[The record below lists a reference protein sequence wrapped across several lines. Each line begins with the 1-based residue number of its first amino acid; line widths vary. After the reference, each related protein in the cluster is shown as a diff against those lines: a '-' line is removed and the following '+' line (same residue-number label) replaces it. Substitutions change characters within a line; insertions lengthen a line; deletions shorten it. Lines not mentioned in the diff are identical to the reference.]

1 MKFRDK
7 LNAKFQVKEKK
18 VESKAKTLEEMF
30 EDNLNVQI
38 RIANGE
44 QVESAASTETKK
56 QYRSSWRDSK
66 GNVSCK
72 IGVLPLF
79 VDDKG
84 NSITYEGVSESD
96 YKALLDDIMS
106 AYKSGELSDEINDL
120 KKRKEE
126 ADKKAAESRANP
138 KPKKKKEED
147 RSDLE

>member
-7 LNAKFQVKEKK
+7 LTAKFGVKEKT
-18 VESKAKTLEEMF
+18 VESKAKTLQEMF
-30 EDNLNVQI
+30 SDNLDVQI

-44 QVESAASTETKK
+44 TVLGATNKP
-56 QYRSSWRDSK
+56 RVSWRDK
-66 GNVSCK
+66 DGNVSCK

-84 NSITYEGVSESD
+84 NSITYPDVSESD
-96 YKALLDDIMS
+96 YKELL
-106 AYKSGELSDEINDL
+106 NDL
-120 KKRKEE
+120 KSAFDSGDLNDEMADLEKRKKE

-138 KPKKKKEED
+138 KPKKAKAED

>member
-7 LNAKFQVKEKK
+7 LNAQFAVKEKK
-18 VESKAKTLEEMF
+18 IESKAKTLEEMF

-44 QVESAASTETKK
+44 QVESAASTEANKK
-56 QYRSSWRDSK
+56 YRSSWRDSK

-84 NSITYEGVSESD
+84 NSITYEGVSEGD
-96 YKALLDDIMS
+96 YKSLLDEIMS

-126 ADKKAAESRANP
+126 ADKKAAESRADP
-138 KPKKKKEED
+138 KPKKTKAED